1 MRVAKAITISDAER
15 RTLQKWARGRST
27 PARLILRAKIVL
39 AAADSKLNKE
49 IASDLGT
56 SLRTIK
62 AHRAHVM
69 SKMQVASVAQ
79 LVGVA
84 ARLKD
89 RL

>member
-1 MRVAKAITISDAER
+1 VRER
-15 RTLQKWARGRST
+15 E
-27 PARLILRAKIVL
+27 VL
-39 AAADSKLNKE
+39 AQVVRGKLNKE